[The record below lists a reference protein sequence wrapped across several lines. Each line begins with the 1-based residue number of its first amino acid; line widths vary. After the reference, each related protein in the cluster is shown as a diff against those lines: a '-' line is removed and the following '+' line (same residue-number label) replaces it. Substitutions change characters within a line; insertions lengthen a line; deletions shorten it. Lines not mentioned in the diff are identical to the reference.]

1 MSKTKIVIIQL
12 KEIVYTAIF
21 AGLGILLIVL
31 LVFMFMPGKK
41 KGAGKAEAQ
50 YNPGVYTSQLSLGD
64 ENVNLEVVV
73 DESHIN
79 SVSLVNIDESVT
91 TMYPLVKSTVDTISE
106 QLSSGTS
113 LDELEASEDS
123 QYTHVLLVDAIEK
136 ALDKATA
143 E

>member
-41 KGAGKAEAQ
+41 KGTDKAEAQ

-136 ALDKATA
+136 ALDKATV